1 MFTKDRKG
9 RVQGVKL
16 FDEVPFFL
24 SHKLITLA
32 ASRLTKEQLESARRV
47 ISRQIKRIGK
57 YKIHV
62 APTVSVSSK
71 PSEVRMG
78 KGKGAIDH
86 YIARV
91 KAGQILFSLDG
102 VPHTL
107 AESVLIKAS
116 RKLPMPTHI
125 VRARVLIQYGQ

>member
-9 RVQGVKL
+9 RVCGVKL
-16 FDEVPFFL
+16 YDEVPFFHA
-24 SHKLITLA
+24 HKLVSLA
-32 ASRLTKEQLESARRV
+32 SSRLTKAQLESARRV

-62 APTVSVSSK
+62 SPTVSVSSK

-91 KAGQILFSLDG
+91 KAGQIIFSLAG
-102 VPHTL
+102 ISPAV
-107 AESVLIKAS
+107 AELVLLKAS
-116 RKLPMPTHI
+116 RKLPMRTDI
-125 VRARVLIQYGQ
+125 VQAGTLLQYSV